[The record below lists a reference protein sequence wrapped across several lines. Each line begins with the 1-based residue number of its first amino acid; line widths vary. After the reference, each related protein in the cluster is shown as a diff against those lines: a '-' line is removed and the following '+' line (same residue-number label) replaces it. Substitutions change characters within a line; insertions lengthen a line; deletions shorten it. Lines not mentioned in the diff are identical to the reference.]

1 MIRSPSLEWMT
12 TTTVLDRLRDA
23 NDHSAW
29 SSFMERFRAPIA
41 GFSQKMGLRAAD
53 AEDVTQETMIA
64 FLESYRQDAYQR
76 GRGRLSHYLFGI
88 AHNKIL
94 AARRKIATREVQVSS
109 AGGDTSFWSELP
121 GESAAQELWEREW
134 RQTILAQCLEQASR
148 EVSPQTFEAFRMVV
162 FGGKSPADVAA
173 ELGMTR
179 NAVFIAKHRVGTRLR
194 ELRAAFEEDQ

>member
-1 MIRSPSLEWMT
+1 VEWIT

-23 NDHSAW
+23 DDHSAW

-41 GFSQKMGLRAAD
+41 GFSRKMGLDGAD

-94 AARRKIATREVQVSS
+94 AARRKIAGREMQVTSS
-109 AGGDTSFWSELP
+109 DGDTDFWSKLP
-121 GESAAQELWEREW
+121 EATTAQDLWEKEW
-134 RQTILAQCLEQASR
+134 RQTILSQCLERAAR
-148 EVSPQTFEAFRMVV
+148 EVSPQTFEAFRLVV
-162 FGGKSPADVAA
+162 FENQPPADVA
-173 ELGMTR
+173 ERLGMSR

-194 ELRAAFEEDQ
+194 ELRAALEEEY

>member
-1 MIRSPSLEWMT
+1 MEWLT
-12 TTTVLDRLRDA
+12 TTTMLDRLRDG

-41 GFSQKMGLRAAD
+41 AFSQKMGLRAAD
-53 AEDVTQETMIA
+53 ADDVTQETMIA

-94 AARRKIATREVQVSS
+94 AARRKIATREAQVSL
-109 AGGDTSFWSELP
+109 AEDGTSFWSALP
-121 GESAAQELWEREW
+121 DSAAAQDLWEKEW

-148 EVSPQTFEAFRMVV
+148 EVSPQTFEAFRLVV
-162 FGGKSPADVAA
+162 FGGKSPADVAV

-179 NAVFIAKHRVGTRLR
+179 NAVFIAKHRVGTRMR
-194 ELRAAFEEDQ
+194 ELRAAYEEGE

>member
-1 MIRSPSLEWMT
+1 MT

-41 GFSQKMGLRAAD
+41 GFSKKMGLRAAD

-64 FLESYRQDAYQR
+64 FLESYRQDVYQR

-94 AARRKIATREVQVSS
+94 AARRKIATREAQVSLS
-109 AGGDTSFWSELP
+109 EDGTSFWSALP
-121 GESAAQELWEREW
+121 DESAAQELWEKEW
-134 RQTILAQCLEQASR
+134 RQTILAQCLEQVAQ
-148 EVSPQTFEAFRMVV
+148 EVSPQTFEAFRLIV
-162 FGGKSPADVAA
+162 FGNQEPAAVA
-173 ELGMTR
+173 EQLGMTR

-194 ELRAAFEEDQ
+194 ELRTVFEEEQ

>member
-1 MIRSPSLEWMT
+1 MT

-29 SSFMERFRAPIA
+29 SSFMERFRAPIT
-41 GFSQKMGLRAAD
+41 GFSKKMGLRAAD

-94 AARRKIATREVQVSS
+94 AARRKIASREAQVSLS
-109 AGGDTSFWSELP
+109 EDGTSFWSALP
-121 GESAAQELWEREW
+121 DAGAAQEMWEKEW
-134 RQTILAQCLEQASR
+134 RQTVLAQCLEQVGR
-148 EVSPQTFEAFRMVV
+148 EVSPQTFEAFRLIV
-162 FGGKSPADVAA
+162 FGNQEPIQVAQQ
-173 ELGMTR
+173 LGMTR

-194 ELRAAFEEDQ
+194 ELRAVFEEEQ

>member
-1 MIRSPSLEWMT
+1 MEWMT

-41 GFSQKMGLRAAD
+41 AFSQKMGLRPSD

-64 FLESYRQDAYQR
+64 FLESYRQEAFQR

-94 AARRKIATREVQVSS
+94 AARRKIATREAQVSLS
-109 AGGDTSFWSELP
+109 EDGTSFWSALP
-121 GESAAQELWEREW
+121 DSGAAQELWEKEW

-148 EVSPQTFEAFRMVV
+148 EVSPQTFEAFRLVV
-162 FGGKSPADVAA
+162 FGNWTPADVAA

-194 ELRAAFEEDQ
+194 ELRAAYEEDQ

>member
-1 MIRSPSLEWMT
+1 MEWMT

-41 GFSQKMGLRAAD
+41 AFSQKMGLRPSD

-64 FLESYRQDAYQR
+64 FLESYRQEAFQR

-94 AARRKIATREVQVSS
+94 AARRKIATREAQVSLS
-109 AGGDTSFWSELP
+109 EDGTSFWSALP
-121 GESAAQELWEREW
+121 DSGAAQELWEKEW

-148 EVSPQTFEAFRMVV
+148 EVSPQTFEAFRLVV
-162 FGGKSPADVAA
+162 FGNRTPADVAA

-194 ELRAAFEEDQ
+194 ELRAAYEEDQ

>member
-1 MIRSPSLEWMT
+1 MT

-41 GFSQKMGLRAAD
+41 AFSKKMGLRGAD
-53 AEDVTQETMIA
+53 ADDVTQETMIA
-64 FLESYRQDAYQR
+64 FLEAYRQNSYER

-94 AARRKIATREVQVSS
+94 AARRKIATREVQVSAS
-109 AGGDTSFWSELP
+109 GDGTSFWSELP
-121 GESAAQELWEREW
+121 GADAAQDVWEREW
-134 RQTILAQCLEQASR
+134 RQAVLAQCLERTAR
-148 EVSPQTFEAFRMVV
+148 EVSPQTFEAFRLVV
-162 FGGKSPADVAA
+162 FENQEPARVA
-173 ELGMTR
+173 EQLGMTR

-194 ELRAAFEEDQ
+194 ELRSIIEEEQ

>member
-1 MIRSPSLEWMT
+1 MEWIT

-23 NDHSAW
+23 DDHSAW

-41 GFSQKMGLRAAD
+41 GFSRKMGLDGAD

-94 AARRKIATREVQVSS
+94 AARRKIASREMQVTSS
-109 AGGDTSFWSELP
+109 DGDTDFWSKLP
-121 GESAAQELWEREW
+121 EAATAQDLWEKEW
-134 RQTILAQCLEQASR
+134 RQTILSQCLERAAR
-148 EVSPQTFEAFRMVV
+148 EVSPQTFEAFRLVV
-162 FGGKSPADVAA
+162 FENQPPADVA
-173 ELGMTR
+173 ERLGMSR

-194 ELRAAFEEDQ
+194 ELRAALEEEH

>member
-1 MIRSPSLEWMT
+1 MT

-41 GFSQKMGLRAAD
+41 AFSQKMGLRPSD

-64 FLESYRQDAYQR
+64 FLESYRQEAFQR

-94 AARRKIATREVQVSS
+94 AARRKIATREAQVSLS
-109 AGGDTSFWSELP
+109 EDGTSFWSALP
-121 GESAAQELWEREW
+121 DSGAAQELWEKEW

-148 EVSPQTFEAFRMVV
+148 EVSPQTFEAFRLVV
-162 FGGKSPADVAA
+162 FGNRTPADVAA

-194 ELRAAFEEDQ
+194 ELRAAYEEDQ